1 MKRLSRVSIVL
12 LASTTAGC
20 YVQQPLE
27 TAIPAPATRVV
38 AQVTDSGSVAVGG
51 RLGPGAV
58 EVEGIVASADES
70 AWNLNLLRVSYRG
83 GTSSTWNRETVS
95 FPRFALSNATERH
108 LDKTRSWIVAGL
120 IAGGAILASQVFS
133 EFSSAGGDGDGGGP
147 TPQNSRLLPLWSYRV
162 H

>member
-1 MKRLSRVSIVL
+1 MKYLSFVSIVL
-12 LASTTAGC
+12 LASTSAGC

-27 TAIPAPATRVV
+27 TGIPAPATRIV
-38 AQVTDSGSVAVGG
+38 AQVTDSGAVAVGG

-58 EVEGIVASADES
+58 EVEGVVSSADES

-83 GTSSTWNRETVS
+83 GTSSTWNREMVS

-108 LDKTRSWIVAGL
+108 LDKTRSWLVAGL
-120 IAGGAILASQVFS
+120 IGGGVFLASRLFS
-133 EFSSAGGDGDGGGP
+133 ESISGSGDGDGSGP